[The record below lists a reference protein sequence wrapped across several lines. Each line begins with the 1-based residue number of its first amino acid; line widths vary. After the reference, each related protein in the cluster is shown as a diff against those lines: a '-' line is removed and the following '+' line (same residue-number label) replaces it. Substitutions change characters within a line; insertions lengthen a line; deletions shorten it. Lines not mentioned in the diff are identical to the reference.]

1 MGAVKEIGRAVDP
14 TSSRGQSTLLSGG
27 LSEVTGVGLSDLDP
41 TYRKGLV
48 GGKLL
53 GGEASLE
60 AEAAAKEG
68 ADLQAKAQME
78 ALEAIKSSGAQA
90 TETLSPLTAQAM
102 PAREQQAALLG
113 LGGDSQA
120 AYNAILESPQFKAQQ
135 EAANRQLERRAS
147 AYGNLI
153 SGSTLAGL
161 NEQNQILAGQAIQN
175 QLGQLERY
183 AAPSITALGQ
193 TAGIQ
198 QGIGQSTAQ
207 ALTGA
212 AQAQAQGL
220 SNAAAA
226 NAAYGQGLT
235 NLLGVGLGAALCD
248 VRLKEKIKF
257 IGKVK
262 GYNFYTFNYVGDEI
276 ERIGPMAQEV
286 EMTNPDAIITIEGH
300 KAVNMGAL

>member
-1 MGAVKEIGRAVDP
+1 MGAVKKIGDKVGKAVRDP
-14 TSSRGQSTLLSGG
+14 VYAASLGQA
-27 LSEVTGVGLSDLDP
+27 EMSDLDP

-60 AEAAAKEG
+60 AEAAAKQG
-68 ADLQAKAQME
+68 ADIQAQAQME
-78 ALEAIKSSGAQA
+78 ALEAIKQAGAQA
-90 TETLSPLTAQAM
+90 TETLSPLAGQAM

-113 LGGDSQA
+113 LGGDSQS
-120 AYNAILESPQFKAQQ
+120 AYNAILQSPQFKAQQ
-135 EAANRQLERRAS
+135 EVANRALERRAS

-161 NEQNQILAGQAIQN
+161 NQQNQILAGQAIQN
-175 QLGQLERY
+175 QLGQLQQY
-183 AAPSITALGQ
+183 AAPALTAIGQ

-220 SNAAAA
+220 ANAGAA
-226 NAAYGQGLT
+226 NQAYSQGVT

-248 VRLKEKIKF
+248 ARLKENIK
-257 IGKVK
+257 KVGELK
-262 GYNFYTFNYVGDEI
+262 GHNIYSFNYVWDDV

-286 EMTNPDAIITIEGH
+286 KEKNPDAIIMVGDYM
-300 KAVNMGAL
+300 AVDMGAL